1 MVFFTKNQWHGCQC
15 EKGTRAIGMAL
26 TNGQHSNFS
35 FRLFFVSHSIE
46 KSITDCTN
54 LSTGEN
60 SRPQK
65 TAYSK
70 NPYLRRRKR
79 RIQENAGAPT
89 SVQNAPQVQHRS
101 RQRGKL
107 QPHVLYRLA
116 WKGDESNVLPRLE
129 SVLSVSG
136 LNPVNWTEWI
146 KHFKRSNQHQLERKA
161 SLQLWN
167 LWAFSHTCL
176 NYSRVPFINFF
187 HSKTNESR
195 VSLWFI
201 MVIQQRHR
209 HIFISYVV
217 FIACKLGKLHICCA
231 FPTYTWMIVWN
242 KPSTWH
248 LNPKPPL
255 KKLRE
260 VVRGQAMKK
269 PSS

>member
-1 MVFFTKNQWHGCQC
+1 MWMSKNDEPEWSFSP
-15 EKGTRAIGMAL
+15 KTSGMAASVRKEPGPL
-26 TNGQHSNFS
+26 GWHLLMGSIAIFLS
-35 FRLFFVSHSIE
+35 GYFVSHSIE

-89 SVQNAPQVQHRS
+89 SVQNAPQVQRRS

-136 LNPVNWTEWI
+136 WNPVNWTEWI
-146 KHFKRSNQHQLERKA
+146 KHFKRSNKHQLERK
-161 SLQLWN
+161 
-167 LWAFSHTCL
+167 
-176 NYSRVPFINFF
+176 
-187 HSKTNESR
+187 
-195 VSLWFI
+195 VSL
-201 MVIQQRHR
+201 
-209 HIFISYVV
+209 
-217 FIACKLGKLHICCA
+217 
-231 FPTYTWMIVWN
+231 
-242 KPSTWH
+242 
-248 LNPKPPL
+248 
-255 KKLRE
+255 
-260 VVRGQAMKK
+260 
-269 PSS
+269 